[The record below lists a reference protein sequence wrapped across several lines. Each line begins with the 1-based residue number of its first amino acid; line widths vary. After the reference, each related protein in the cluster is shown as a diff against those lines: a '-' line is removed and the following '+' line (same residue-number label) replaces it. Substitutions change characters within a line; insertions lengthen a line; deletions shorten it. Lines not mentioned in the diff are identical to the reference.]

1 MCLERINIYP
11 ALHLVPIVL
20 LRVMVI
26 YESLII
32 KTWIYR
38 IKGILF
44 SILSLSGPLSGE
56 PNRVSQ
62 IIVLIKTVSNTN
74 SPLFC
79 LSVIKFTYKNH

>member
-11 ALHLVPIVL
+11 ALDLVPIVL

-62 IIVLIKTVSNTN
+62 IIFLIKTVSNTN

>member
-1 MCLERINIYP
+1 MCLERINIYH
-11 ALHLVPIVL
+11 ASHLVPVVL

-56 PNRVSQ
+56 PDRVSK

-74 SPLFC
+74 SPLIC
-79 LSVIKFTYKNH
+79 LSVIKSTYKNH